1 MEQALAAL
9 AAEAA
14 RAAGDVLLRYA
25 RGATLAVRTK
35 SSATDLVTDADHAA
49 EEAILAV
56 LRAARPEDAVLSEES
71 GATPGTSG
79 LRWLVDPLDG
89 TTNFVWARGDWAV
102 SIACEDAEGLVAAC
116 VLDPVRDE
124 LFTAARGAGTTL
136 NGRAVQVSAAD
147 DLGLALVATGFGY
160 EAAFRR
166 EQALLLVDVIEAVRD
181 VRRLGSAALD
191 LAWVACGRLDGYYE
205 VVAPWDR
212 AAGELLVREAGGR
225 VVLEPGPGGRP
236 QTVAANSTL
245 LPQLARLVSAPP
257 SSSSAS
263 SGAT

>member
-1 MEQALAAL
+1 VEEHGALAAV
-9 AAEAA
+9 AADAA

-49 EEAILAV
+49 EEAILDV

-71 GATPGTSG
+71 GATPGTTG
-79 LRWLVDPLDG
+79 LRWIVDPLDG

-102 SIACEDAEGLVAAC
+102 SIACEDAEGLAAAC
-116 VLDPVRDE
+116 VLDPLRDE
-124 LFTAARGAGTTL
+124 LFVAARGGGTTL
-136 NGRAVQVSAAD
+136 NGRPVQVSAVD
-147 DLGLALVATGFGY
+147 DLGLALVATGFAY
-160 EAAFRR
+160 DAAFRR
-166 EQALLLVDVIEAVRD
+166 EQALLLADVIDAVRD

-191 LAWVACGRLDGYYE
+191 LAWVACGRLEGYYE

-212 AAGELLVREAGGR
+212 AAGALLVQEAGGR

-236 QTVAANSTL
+236 QIVAANAAL
-245 LPQLARLVSAPP
+245 LAGLARLVSART
-257 SSSSAS
+257 SSSAS
-263 SGAT
+263 